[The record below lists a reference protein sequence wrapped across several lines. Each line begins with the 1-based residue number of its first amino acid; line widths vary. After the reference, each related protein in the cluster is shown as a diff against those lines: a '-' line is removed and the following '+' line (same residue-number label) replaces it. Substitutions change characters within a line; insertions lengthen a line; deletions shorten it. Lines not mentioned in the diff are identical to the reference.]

1 MLDLSKKYWVP
12 FGKLAVRCSI
22 ESANVVINLQQR
34 YLFDDDSSP
43 VPGIE
48 TYAISDKAKEIF
60 LKQRDEGF
68 PLPTAFPDKP
78 ETIEA
83 LKELEALGYIVF
95 YDVDEPIG
103 HDLSEDELDEDIPP
117 EITLEELRTKVWN
130 SIADSHV
137 RAGATTKPEMPE
149 YPKKEYGRDW
159 FVYQEQV
166 EKKEIIEDKFPTGA
180 KVTPLKDFYGRDYD
194 CQLGTILTVKKCIRK
209 DNKTLI
215 ICALDDK
222 EIEIDSIELTLA
234 QEEFDREEAY
244 DFAHLLYSRHDGG
257 AVASFLMA
265 KYHNI
270 TKEKA
275 QEIQDECLPF

>member
-1 MLDLSKKYWVP
+1 MLDLSKKYWTD
-12 FGKLAVRCSI
+12 FGPLMVRCSI
-22 ESANVVINLQQR
+22 ESANVVVNLQQR
-34 YLFDDDSSP
+34 QLFVDDNSP
-43 VPGIE
+43 IPGIE
-48 TYAISDKAKEIF
+48 TYPISDKAKEIF
-60 LKQRDEGF
+60 LKQKAEGHL
-68 PLPTAFPDKP
+68 LPTAFPDKP

-103 HDLSEDELDEDIPP
+103 HSLSDDRLEEDTPP
-117 EITLEELRTKVWN
+117 ETTLEELRTKVWN

-137 RAGATTKPEMPE
+137 RAGATTRPEMPE

-166 EKKEIIEDKFPTGA
+166 ERKELIEDKFPTGA

-194 CQLGTILTVKKCIRK
+194 CPLGTILIVKECVRK
-209 DNKTLI
+209 ENRTFI
-215 ICALDDK
+215 ICTLDDK
-222 EIEIDSIELTLA
+222 EIEINSIELTLA

-275 QEIQDECLPF
+275 QEIQDDCLPL